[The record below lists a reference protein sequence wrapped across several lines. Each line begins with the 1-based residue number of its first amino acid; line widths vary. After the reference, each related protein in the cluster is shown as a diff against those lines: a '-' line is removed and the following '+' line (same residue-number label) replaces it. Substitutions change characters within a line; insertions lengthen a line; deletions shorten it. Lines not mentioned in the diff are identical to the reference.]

1 MKNNELKKSNESQEE
16 VVAKVTTISGLGAG
30 AGAGIAFVMGAPLLL
45 PALIG
50 AGVGICGAMFL
61 TEELR
66 N

>member
-1 MKNNELKKSNESQEE
+1 MKNNELKKSNE
-16 VVAKVTTISGLGAG
+16 GLGAG